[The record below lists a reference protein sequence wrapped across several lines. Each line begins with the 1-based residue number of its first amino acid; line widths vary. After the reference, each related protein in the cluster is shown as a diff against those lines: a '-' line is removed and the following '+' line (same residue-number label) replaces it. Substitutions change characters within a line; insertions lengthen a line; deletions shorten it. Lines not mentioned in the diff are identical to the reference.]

1 MTQEIARRLVMS
13 ATWKIM
19 DQFDRENGG
28 LNELTGIKRVNY
40 LDRRMAYVN
49 EHILDLVDK
58 ETAQCAV

>member
-13 ATWKIM
+13 ATLKLM
-19 DQFDRENGG
+19 DKFDRENGG
-28 LNELTGIKRVNY
+28 FNELTGVKRANY

-49 EHILDLVDK
+49 DHIFEFVDK